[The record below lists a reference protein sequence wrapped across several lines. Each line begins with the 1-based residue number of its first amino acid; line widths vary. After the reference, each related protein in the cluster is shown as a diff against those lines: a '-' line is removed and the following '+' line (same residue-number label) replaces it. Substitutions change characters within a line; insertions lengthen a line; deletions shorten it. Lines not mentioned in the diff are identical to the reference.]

1 MTDGSMPQFGQRKEI
16 YISKTMCCIHLPCCW
31 SFVTHTV
38 APSTTAIM
46 TYYICIPVTI
56 FPSVATF
63 NSRNSSNQIHTVIS
77 LSWLLYMVYNSGQYR
92 TTPCPPPQKKPIYL
106 CYMISCKSDHS
117 AKQLLHVFKNSM
129 IANVSKQAVWCNT
142 QDCLTITETL
152 LGSLGNQLSQ
162 ALGCWCEEWIQP
174 QLSLLLVGLPPPS
187 RGSYA
192 FL

>member
-92 TTPCPPPQKKPIYL
+92 TTPCPPPKKNPFTSVTWSLVSLTILLSSSYTYLKTAWSLMSQNKRSDATLRTVWQLPRHFWVPWAINYLRLWAVGAKNESNLSFL
-106 CYMISCKSDHS
+106 CY
-117 AKQLLHVFKNSM
+117 
-129 IANVSKQAVWCNT
+129 W
-142 QDCLTITETL
+142 
-152 LGSLGNQLSQ
+152 
-162 ALGCWCEEWIQP
+162 
-174 QLSLLLVGLPPPS
+174 
-187 RGSYA
+187 
-192 FL
+192 